1 MKCRTDRIPRSAAP
15 SDLFERSL
23 SANLC
28 VPRVHI
34 HGSAQCA
41 VEKTPTRSQLL
52 TMLFFFFFFFLLK
65 NETNLQVNLSV
76 EFGSEKYAKKWEFG
90 LRKF

>member
-1 MKCRTDRIPRSAAP
+1 MPH
-15 SDLFERSL
+15 
-23 SANLC
+23 
-28 VPRVHI
+28 VHI

-41 VEKTPTRSQLL
+41 VEKAPTGSQLL
-52 TMLFFFFFFFLLK
+52 TMFFFFFFFFLIK

-76 EFGSEKYAKKWEFG
+76 EFGSKKYAEKWEFG